1 MSGFPDLVSGSRPVG
16 VVSFAQYDNVR
27 REDARNEVEML
38 MPVVAEVF
46 GNIGITK
53 DDVGFICS
61 GSTDY
66 LIGGPFSFVAALDA
80 VGVWPPRAESHVEM
94 DGAWA
99 LYEAWVLLQEG
110 EIDAALVYSFG
121 RSSMG
126 NLNEILSV
134 QLDPYYMA
142 PLWPDPTSLAALQA
156 QAMIDA
162 GKATEADF
170 AAVASRSRRA
180 ALDNPKAQVA
190 YDRTAEQLLG
200 EDYEVAPLR
209 RHALPPL
216 TDGCAAV
223 VLAAGDKAYEWCE
236 RPAFI
241 TGIDH
246 RIETHSVG
254 ARDLTVSPSTT
265 LAGQKAGVGAKAV
278 DRAELHAPYAHQELI
293 LTEALGLGDGV
304 TVNPSGGALA
314 ANPMMSA
321 GLIRIGESARAIW
334 SGDGRPGG
342 GPRHLGPVPAAEPG
356 VRPGGCVMAE
366 LCAVIGVGQ
375 TVAKSKREDVSI
387 AGLVREAAVAAL
399 EDAGLGFAD
408 IDAVVVGKAPD
419 MFEGVMMPELYLA
432 PALGAVGKPMFRV
445 HTAGSVGGSTAIVA
459 AHLVA
464 SGIHQRVL
472 TVAFEKQSDSDA
484 MWALSVPQPFSAPL
498 LAGAGGYFAPIIRA
512 YMYRSGAPTRHRHE
526 GGGEGPPARTEEPLR
541 PPAPAR
547 HLPREGGG
555 VDHAVGPAALPRV
568 VPLVGRC
575 GRHGHRVGEGG
586 RGVDGDHG
594 PAPGLDPRDGHALGA
609 DHVRRAGPGQSP
621 GGPGLRGRSVPPG
634 RHHRPA
640 QPSSTWPRSTCPS
653 AGTSRCGWR
662 TSASATRATDGS

>member
-1 MSGFPDLVSGSRPVG
+1 VSGFPDLVSGSRPVA

-110 EIDAALVYSFG
+110 QIDAALVYSFG

-126 NLNEILSV
+126 ALNEIMAV

-142 PLWPDPTSLAALQA
+142 PLWPDPTSLAAIQA
-156 QAMIDA
+156 QSLIDA

-170 AAVASRSRRA
+170 AAVASRSRRS

-190 YDRTAEQLLG
+190 YDRTPDQLLA

-209 RHALPPL
+209 RHSLPPL
-216 TDGCAAV
+216 SDGCAAV

-246 RIETHSVG
+246 RIETHALG
-254 ARDLTVSPSTT
+254 ARDLTESPSTR
-265 LAGQKAGVGAKAV
+265 LAGEKAGVGSKQV
-278 DRAELHAPYAHQELI
+278 DLAELHAPYAHQELI
-293 LTEALGLGDGV
+293 LAEALGLDDGV
-304 TVNPSGGALA
+304 SMNPSGGALA

-334 SGDGRPGG
+334 SGRADR
-342 GPRHLGPVPAAEPG
+342 
-356 VRPGGCVMAE
+356 
-366 LCAVIGVGQ
+366 
-375 TVAKSKREDVSI
+375 
-387 AGLVREAAVAAL
+387 AVAHATSGPCL
-399 EDAGLGFAD
+399 QQNL
-408 IDAVVVGKAPD
+408 VCVL
-419 MFEGVMMPELYLA
+419 EGV
-432 PALGAVGKPMFRV
+432 
-445 HTAGSVGGSTAIVA
+445 
-459 AHLVA
+459 
-464 SGIHQRVL
+464 
-472 TVAFEKQSDSDA
+472 
-484 MWALSVPQPFSAPL
+484 
-498 LAGAGGYFAPIIRA
+498 
-512 YMYRSGAPTRHRHE
+512 
-526 GGGEGPPARTEEPLR
+526 
-541 PPAPAR
+541 
-547 HLPREGGG
+547 
-555 VDHAVGPAALPRV
+555 
-568 VPLVGRC
+568 
-575 GRHGHRVGEGG
+575 
-586 RGVDGDHG
+586 
-594 PAPGLDPRDGHALGA
+594 
-609 DHVRRAGPGQSP
+609 
-621 GGPGLRGRSVPPG
+621 
-634 RHHRPA
+634 
-640 QPSSTWPRSTCPS
+640 
-653 AGTSRCGWR
+653 
-662 TSASATRATDGS
+662 